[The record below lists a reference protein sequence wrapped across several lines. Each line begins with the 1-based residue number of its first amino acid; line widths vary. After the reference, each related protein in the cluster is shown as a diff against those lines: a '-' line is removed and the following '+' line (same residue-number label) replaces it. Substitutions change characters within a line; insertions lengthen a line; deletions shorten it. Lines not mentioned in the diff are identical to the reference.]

1 MEEWK
6 EYRLG
11 DIATIKG
18 GKRLPKGVNLIKAP
32 NNHPYIRVQDLG
44 HEKTLELNSSYAYVD
59 DETQK
64 FISKYIVNTGDI
76 IMSIVGTIGL
86 IGIVGNTLNNAN
98 LTENCVKVVN
108 VSNIEKEYLYY
119 FLISTY
125 GQSEIS
131 KGIVGAVQLKL
142 PIKNIQNISIKAP
155 NLIIQKKISN
165 ILQSLDEKIEL
176 NHCINKNLEQQAHAL
191 FKSWFVDF
199 EPFKDGKFVDS
210 ELGMIPEGWEVG
222 ILDEVGEIVG
232 GGTPS
237 KSEPLFYCDN
247 GISWITPKDLS
258 INQSKYISKGKI
270 DITEIGYKNS
280 SAKKIP
286 AGSVLFSSRAPI
298 GYIAIA
304 RNEVTTNQGF
314 KSVIPQKAGTCF
326 IYLFLKYNTEYIES
340 QATGSTFKE
349 VSGSLMKSQKLI
361 IPTQYI
367 LDEFEY
373 KLRPIFSAQC
383 NLESEN
389 QRLIQIRDTLLPK
402 LMSGELKLGKIE
414 TKLNE

>member
-176 NHCINKNLEQQAHAL
+176 NRRINENLEQQAQAL

-199 EPFKDGKFVDS
+199 EPFQDGKFVDS
-210 ELGMIPEGWEVG
+210 ELGMIPEGWKVIELQSMVTIKRGGSPRPIQEYLSKTGLRWLKISDATCNSSPFILEIKERIKESGLNKTVFLNKGELVLSNSATPG
-222 ILDEVGEIVG
+222 IPKFLGVDSCIHDGWLYFPVSSLSKEFLYLLFKEKRNELLSQGNGSVFLNLKTEIVKSLKIAIC
-232 GGTPS
+232 S
-237 KSEPLFYCDN
+237 KNTLEKFD
-247 GISWITPKDLS
+247 
-258 INQSKYISKGKI
+258 
-270 DITEIGYKNS
+270 DIIMPIL
-280 SAKKIP
+280 KKI
-286 AGSVLFSSRAPI
+286 L
-298 GYIAIA
+298 
-304 RNEVTTNQGF
+304 E
-314 KSVIPQKAGTCF
+314 
-326 IYLFLKYNTEYIES
+326 L
-340 QATGSTFKE
+340 
-349 VSGSLMKSQKLI
+349 SLETDRL
-361 IPTQYI
+361 T
-367 LDEFEY
+367 
-373 KLRPIFSAQC
+373 KLRDI
-383 NLESEN
+383 
-389 QRLIQIRDTLLPK
+389 LLSK
-402 LMSGELKLGKIE
+402 LMSGEIK
-414 TKLNE
+414 T

>member
-18 GKRLPKGVNLIKAP
+18 GKRLPKGINLIKAP

-176 NHCINKNLEQQAHAL
+176 NRRINENLEQQAQAL

-210 ELGMIPEGWEVG
+210 ELGLIPKGWKVG
-222 ILDEVGEIVG
+222 FYTELVDIKG
-232 GGTPS
+232 GGTP
-237 KSEPLFYCDN
+237 KTEIKEYWN
-247 GISWITPKDLS
+247 GNIPFFSPKDIGSSCFILDTE
-258 INQSKYISKGKI
+258 KYITANGLENCNSNLFPPYTVFITARGTVGKVVMSGCEMAMNQTNYALLGKHNI
-270 DITEIGYKNS
+270 SQYYVYLITLQL
-280 SAKKIP
+280 ATRLLKKANGAVFNAITTRDFTSEQIIIP
-286 AGSVLFSSRAPI
+286 FDSVIKDFSSI
-298 GYIAIA
+298 
-304 RNEVTTNQGF
+304 V
-314 KSVIPQKAGTCF
+314 
-326 IYLFLKYNTEYIES
+326 
-340 QATGSTFKE
+340 
-349 VSGSLMKSQKLI
+349 
-361 IPTQYI
+361 
-367 LDEFEY
+367 
-373 KLRPIFSAQC
+373 RPIY
-383 NLESEN
+383 EN
-389 QRLIQIRDTLLPK
+389 ILLNEFQIKTLSQLRDTILFR
-402 LMSGELKLGKIE
+402 LMSGELKIK
-414 TKLNE
+414 

>member
-125 GQSEIS
+125 GQSEMS

-176 NHCINKNLEQQAHAL
+176 NCRINENLEQQAQAL
-191 FKSWFVDF
+191 FKSWFVD
-199 EPFKDGKFVDS
+199 GQ
-210 ELGMIPEGWEVG
+210 
-222 ILDEVGEIVG
+222 IL
-232 GGTPS
+232 
-237 KSEPLFYCDN
+237 N
-247 GISWITPKDLS
+247 
-258 INQSKYISKGKI
+258 
-270 DITEIGYKNS
+270 
-280 SAKKIP
+280 
-286 AGSVLFSSRAPI
+286 
-298 GYIAIA
+298 
-304 RNEVTTNQGF
+304 
-314 KSVIPQKAGTCF
+314 
-326 IYLFLKYNTEYIES
+326 
-340 QATGSTFKE
+340 
-349 VSGSLMKSQKLI
+349 LI
-361 IPTQYI
+361 IMNWGI
-367 LDEFEY
+367 
-373 KLRPIFSAQC
+373 
-383 NLESEN
+383 
-389 QRLIQIRDTLLPK
+389 
-402 LMSGELKLGKIE
+402 
-414 TKLNE
+414 